1 MNNSFPQVPHPVNEP
16 VRAYAPCSAER
27 ASLQPRIAELK
38 AEVIEI
44 PAFIGG
50 QEVRT
55 GNTEEVRPPH
65 EIAHKLGD
73 VHLCG
78 RGEVERASEAAR
90 SAAKEWAAKPWTERA
105 AISLPPAQLI
115 DGTYLE
121 QMHG

>member
-1 MNNSFPQVPHPVNEP
+1 MNNSFPQVPHPINEP
-16 VRAYAPCSAER
+16 VRDYAPGSPER
-27 ASLQPRIAELK
+27 ASLQQRIAELK

-55 GNTEEVRPPH
+55 GNTEEARPPH

-78 RGEVERASEAAR
+78 RGAGERGDDGARPAAG
-90 SAAKEWAAKPWTERA
+90 ARA
-105 AISLPPAQLI
+105 TTP
-115 DGTYLE
+115 T
-121 QMHG
+121 